1 MQTAAGG
8 PLRFQHRFN
17 MAFGRMTKL
26 KDFLFRHEEPF
37 RRSFLLAILLA
48 LPALVV
54 LRWKVN
60 LDDADIWWHL
70 RTGKWILDH
79 HMVPLTDPF
88 SLHGVGKEW
97 VAYSWLFEVLVFR
110 LHQWFGLSG
119 ILYYNVMLT
128 IAITAA
134 VFTLVKRF
142 EPAFTRTVG
151 LTAISIVSMLPVLMM
166 PRPWLF
172 TILFFTIELKLL
184 LSARATGSNRALWY
198 LPFLFALW
206 ANLHIQFVYG
216 LLLLGV
222 AASEFLVTKILRRF
236 TDQVEESAFDA
247 ARMAL
252 VTVACIAATL
262 ANPYHYKVYLAVYDY
277 MVQRG
282 FYDLI
287 SELQSPQFR
296 TLSEWLMLGIAVGTS
311 FILGRRRRI
320 NAFYLLL
327 LLMALTISFRSKRDM
342 WLVAV
347 ASAGIVA
354 ASSSNFS
361 VVSQYVLS
369 RARLLSLSAA
379 MLVVIAF
386 TMRTTDLS
394 EDTLRRK
401 VSENLPAEAAAV
413 VEERGYAGPLY
424 NHFNWGGYLIW
435 RLPALPVAMDGRTNL
450 YGVEKASH
458 SLEVWAGGSTWSSDP
473 ELDAAGLV
481 VAPIDQPLTSLLKRD
496 PRFDLV
502 YEDKIAAVF
511 VARNRENARSLKLPS

>member
-1 MQTAAGG
+1 
-8 PLRFQHRFN
+8 
-17 MAFGRMTKL
+17 MARGSMTRL
-26 KDFLFRHEEPF
+26 KDFLSKHEELV
-37 RRSFLLAILLA
+37 RRSFLLAVLLA
-48 LPALVV
+48 LPAIGV
-54 LRWKVN
+54 LRSKVN
-60 LDDADIWWHL
+60 LEDADIWWHL
-70 RTGKWILDH
+70 RTGEWILSH
-79 HMVPLTDPF
+79 HMLPLTDPF
-88 SLHGVGKEW
+88 SLHGAGKEW

-110 LHQWFGLSG
+110 LQQWFGLSG
-119 ILYYNVMLT
+119 ILYYNVVLS

-134 VFTLVKRF
+134 VFTLIKRF
-142 EPAFTRTVG
+142 EPAFISVVG
-151 LTAISIVSMLPVLMM
+151 LAAISIVSMLPVLLA

-172 TILFFTIELKLL
+172 TVLFFTIELKLL
-184 LSARATGSNRALWY
+184 LGARATGNNRALWY

-222 AASEFLVTKILRRF
+222 AAAESFVTKILHKF
-236 TDQVEESAFDA
+236 TDQVEESAFHP

-252 VTVACIAATL
+252 VTLACIAATL
-262 ANPYHYKVYLAVYDY
+262 ANPYHYKIYFPVLDY
-277 MVQRG
+277 MVQQG
-282 FYDLI
+282 FYDLV
-287 SELQSPQFR
+287 SELQAPQFR
-296 TLSEWLMLGIAVGTS
+296 TLCEWLMLGIAVGTS
-311 FILGRRRRI
+311 FILGRRRTI
-320 NAFYLLL
+320 NAFFVLL
-327 LLMALTISFRSKRDM
+327 LLMAVTLSFRSRRDM

-347 ASAGIVA
+347 AAAGIVA

-361 VVSQYVLS
+361 VASQYVLS
-369 RARLLSLSAA
+369 RARILSLSVA

-394 EDTLRRK
+394 EDALRRK
-401 VSENLPAEAAAV
+401 VSEKLPAEAVAV

-435 RLPALPVAMDGRTNL
+435 RLPGLPVAMDGRTNI

-458 SLEVWAGGSTWSSDP
+458 SLEIWSGGSTWSSDP

-481 VAPIDQPLTSLLKRD
+481 VAQIDQPLTSLLKRD

-511 VARNRENARSLKLPS
+511 VAHNRQKVELWGRTPDS